1 MYGYGVT
8 MMAVFQGRGWVE
20 ASVQLQSGHEAVR
33 ARDALHGKNIYDGC
47 CKLSIECTS
56 VPNPRHD
63 SYLPEA
69 PVMTMGATAT
79 ASSSIAAPTS
89 STLVV
94 GADMQLSAFTREAAP
109 LESTTAVVLD
119 GIHQHDAQPLC
130 SEDCT
135 GVLTQVGGMSLFLE
149 LGFDSADENSVWN
162 EESPEDVVTHF
173 GGISLF
179 LEPGLKSSNEM
190 FVERPSKDMAS
201 HMELSDEVLTH
212 IGGLSLFLEFDLDL
226 IVASADRVLHGDLPW
241 KCLALCPWSNAWK
254 DIRFLLANMPQ
265 NAFRSGHNGMPSSY
279 LVMDKWLPWSR
290 SGFSPGLGD
299 CLRYLFP
306 LVCTQPFGNF
316 VPDVTIQPAVVL
328 NTYNGMLTAL
338 RNLFVAKEDTR
349 EVCMLVMHWHS
360 TVLTVQCFSLLL
372 QLHLHVLNCGSRGRQ
387 KTRSPTS

>member
-1 MYGYGVT
+1 
-8 MMAVFQGRGWVE
+8 
-20 ASVQLQSGHEAVR
+20 
-33 ARDALHGKNIYDGC
+33 
-47 CKLSIECTS
+47 
-56 VPNPRHD
+56 
-63 SYLPEA
+63 
-69 PVMTMGATAT
+69 
-79 ASSSIAAPTS
+79 
-89 STLVV
+89 
-94 GADMQLSAFTREAAP
+94 
-109 LESTTAVVLD
+109 
-119 GIHQHDAQPLC
+119 
-130 SEDCT
+130 
-135 GVLTQVGGMSLFLE
+135 VLTQVGGMSLFLE